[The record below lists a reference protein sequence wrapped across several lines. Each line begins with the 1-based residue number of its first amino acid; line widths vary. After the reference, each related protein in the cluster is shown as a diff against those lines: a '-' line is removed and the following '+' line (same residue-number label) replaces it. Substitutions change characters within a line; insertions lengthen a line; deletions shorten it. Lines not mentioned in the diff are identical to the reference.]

1 MSAQPS
7 FSLHPL
13 TDENVAEYA
22 DLLFSMFNAW
32 YDRQCLCMD
41 YYEC

>member
-13 TDENVAEYA
+13 TDDNVAEYA
-22 DLLFSMFNAW
+22 DLLFNALNAW
-32 YDRQCLCMD
+32 YGKYDLCMD
-41 YYEC
+41 YY

>member
-13 TDENVAEYA
+13 TDDNVAEYA
-22 DLLFSMFNAW
+22 DLFISAFNAW
-32 YDRQCLCMD
+32 YGRHDLCMD
-41 YYEC
+41 YY